1 MAPPIT
7 AQATA
12 GILLAIVCHLLSV
25 LILHR
30 LVLCITT
37 PSPNKRLAFAAA
49 ALHIVSPAGI
59 FLLAPYGESLT
70 SLLNFTG
77 MLCYAKGALRS
88 RDTGHPTLIQ
98 SLWTLS
104 AGLSFGIAT
113 TIRSN
118 ALLSGAI
125 FAYDIL
131 SSLRSL
137 PSLLTSLAGVQ
148 HLASLGLASLL
159 TLSGLVIPQYIAY
172 SAYCSPSAA
181 TADTTPRPWCVNT
194 APSIYTFVQRHYWN
208 VGFLRYWTASNVP
221 LFLLAAPMLYL
232 LFSTGIRALAM
243 RTERTSRSPPPS
255 STSRDS
261 RNNSAV
267 QTGEALFAVQMLRR
281 LAVPQLLLALLAL
294 TSFHVQIVIR
304 IASAYPVWY
313 ILLASDMLGDDAVGE
328 QAGKERGAIKGR
340 TDNEVR
346 GRGGG
351 RTGERKEWTPVLVK
365 GLMIYG
371 LVQAGLFASFL
382 PPA

>member
-25 LILHR
+25 FILHR
-30 LVLCITT
+30 LVLCITAS
-37 PSPNKRLAFAAA
+37 SPNKRLAFAAA
-49 ALHIVSPAGI
+49 ALHIVSPAGV
-59 FLLAPYGESLT
+59 FLLAPYGEALT

-88 RDTGHPTLIQ
+88 RDTGHPTFIQ

-118 ALLSGAI
+118 ALLSGAV

-148 HLASLGLASLL
+148 RLASIGLASLL
-159 TLSGLVIPQYIAY
+159 TFSGLVIPQYIAY
-172 SAYCSPSAA
+172 SAYCSPGAA
-181 TADTTPRPWCVNT
+181 TADATPRPWCANT
-194 APSIYTFVQRHYWN
+194 PPSIYTFVQRHYWN

-221 LFLLAAPMLYL
+221 LFLLAAPTLYL
-232 LFSTGIRALAM
+232 LFSTGIRALTM
-243 RTERTSRSPPPS
+243 RTEGMGGSPPPS
-255 STSRDS
+255 STSQDSRDS
-261 RNNSAV
+261 TV
-267 QTGEALFAVQMLRR
+267 QTGEAPFAVQMLRR
-281 LAVPQLLLALLAL
+281 LAIPQLLLALLAL
-294 TSFHVQIVIR
+294 TSFHVQIIIR

-313 ILLASDMLGDDAVGE
+313 VLLASDMLGDDAVDE
-328 QAGKERGAIKGR
+328 QAGKERGANKGR
-340 TDNEVR
+340 TDNEGR

-351 RTGERKEWTPVLVK
+351 RTGKRKKWTPVLVK